1 MNVYHLKLEKLEEIK
16 TKVKNYDFIILD
28 LNMPIMSGYE
38 ACEHI
43 KEVYTQFNCLADFDD
58 LLLDQKDK

>member
-1 MNVYHLKLEKLEEIK
+1 
-16 TKVKNYDFIILD
+16 
-28 LNMPIMSGYE
+28 MPIMSGYE